1 MPKTFVSNKDES
13 FRMFENDFMEMFT
26 KVRWYVPLI
35 IYVPLVLYFL
45 VSAFFFKGFNVLFIA
60 GLYAG
65 GFIFWTLTEYF
76 LHRFLFHFHPKSV
89 IGKKIH
95 FLFHGVHHDYP
106 QDSNRLVM
114 PPIVSISLAVIF
126 YFIFKTVFGWYL
138 DPFFAG
144 FITGYL
150 FYDIIHY
157 SIHHFNIRNKFLLKV
172 KAHHMKHHYVEP
184 DLGFGVSSHFWD
196 NVFGTQFKK

>member
-35 IYVPLVLYFL
+35 IYVPVVIYFL
-45 VSAFFFKGFNVLFIA
+45 FSAVFFKGIGVLSII

-76 LHRFLFHFHPKSV
+76 LHRFLFHFHPKSEL
-89 IGKKIH
+89 GKKIH

-126 YFIFKTVFGWYL
+126 YFLFKSVFVWYL

-144 FITGYL
+144 FVTGYL

>member
-13 FRMFENDFMEMFT
+13 FRMFENDFMEIFT

-35 IYVPLVLYFL
+35 IYVPVVLYFL
-45 VSAFFFKGFNVLFIA
+45 VSALFFKEIGIFSIA
-60 GLYAG
+60 GLYIG
-65 GFIFWTLTEYF
+65 GFVFWTLTEYF
-76 LHRFLFHFHPKSV
+76 LHRFLFHFHPKSEF
-89 IGKKIH
+89 GKKIH
-95 FLFHGVHHDYP
+95 FMFHGVHHDYP

-114 PPIVSISLAVIF
+114 PPIVSLTLAVIF
-126 YFIFKTVFGWYL
+126 YFLFNAVFGWFL

-144 FITGYL
+144 FVTGYL

-184 DLGFGVSSHFWD
+184 DLGFGVSSHYWD
-196 NVFGTQFKK
+196 YMFGTQFKK